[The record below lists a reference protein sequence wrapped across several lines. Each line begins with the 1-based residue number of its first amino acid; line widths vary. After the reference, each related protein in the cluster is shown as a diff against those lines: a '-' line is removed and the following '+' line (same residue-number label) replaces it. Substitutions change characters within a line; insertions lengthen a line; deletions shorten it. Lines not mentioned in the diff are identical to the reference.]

1 MQKTCKCIRAKG
13 VAKRHSIALSTV
25 WLYAK
30 QGKITAK
37 KVSPRVT
44 VFSIDELDLVFGT
57 QK

>member
-1 MQKTCKCIRAKG
+1 MKKNCKSIRAKG
-13 VAKRHSIALSTV
+13 VSSRYSVALSTV

-44 VFSIDELDLVFGT
+44 VFSIEELDVFFGT